1 MVEALTSAVAGTS
14 GGPML
19 NERMQHGYQSGVDSL
34 AASDLVEVAAT
45 GTDPAQGYSVAPKL
59 FTTELKTFA
68 ANQGTLTEEHFG
80 PAGVVVT
87 YTDPEELLEVLPQLP
102 GSLTATVHASGDEHA
117 LAGRIGSA
125 LQAVA
130 GRLIFNA
137 WPTGVAVA
145 WGMQHGGPWPAT
157 TNALFTSVGSTAIR
171 RWLVPVSY
179 QSWPEELLPP
189 ELQAGNPL
197 GIVRRYDGVLGT
209 K

>member
-1 MVEALTSAVAGTS
+1 
-14 GGPML
+14 
-19 NERMQHGYQSGVDSL
+19 
-34 AASDLVEVAAT
+34 
-45 GTDPAQGYSVAPKL
+45 
-59 FTTELKTFA
+59 
-68 ANQGTLTEEHFG
+68 
-80 PAGVVVT
+80 
-87 YTDPEELLEVLPQLP
+87 
-102 GSLTATVHASGDEHA
+102 LTATVHASSDEHA
-117 LAGRIGSA
+117 LAGRIGDA

-157 TNALFTSVGSTAIR
+157 TNSLFTSVGSTAIR

-197 GIVRRYDGVLGT
+197 GIPRRYDGVLGT
-209 K
+209 R